1 MKRTVRF
8 AAADVQVDVIDGE
21 ENRRG
26 VWEQYAR
33 DRERFQ
39 RRIQAFE
46 SAFQSTLLVCID
58 DHISPVH
65 VYSPA
70 VVNVCK
76 RV

>member
-8 AAADVQVDVIDGE
+8 AADVQVHVIDGE

-46 SAFQSTLLVCID
+46 SAFQSALLVCID

>member
-1 MKRTVRF
+1 MKRTVCF
-8 AAADVQVDVIDGE
+8 AAADVQVHVIDGE

-46 SAFQSTLLVCID
+46 STFQSALLVCID
-58 DHISPVH
+58 ALISPAH
-65 VYSPA
+65 VYSRTI
-70 VVNVCK
+70 VNVCK